1 MIPCRVRTDGRLL
14 YVRLRCRYSAS
25 PVGYDFK
32 LIRDCTNP
40 QNCIYTIYTDET
52 LEYNQSIMDAI
63 SALRTSGVPRSE
75 WPAEVSEKAGKERVN
90 SAGEVG
96 IEGSRKE
103 VRKEVLKGLDPSL
116 RAFLEY
122 VSPSSVVPLLGVV
135 RNSALPWG

>member
-25 PVGYDFK
+25 PVCYDFK
-32 LIRDCTNP
+32 LIRGCTNP

-63 SALRTSGVPRSE
+63 SALRTFGVPQSE
-75 WPAEVSEKAGKERVN
+75 WPAEVREKAGKERVN
-90 SAGEVG
+90 GAGEVG
-96 IEGSRKE
+96 IEGSREE

-135 RNSALPWG
+135 GNSA